1 VLSARP
7 EKVDEIRRMIR
18 KRTTKRTIRKRITK
32 TRMKRVVGR
41 TAPVMIGGRASE
53 GEEPNEPLK
62 LLTALLKAGMTEAV
76 AEAAIVAKTG
86 VTEEEMNVMVVGAVV
101 MVEAPVMRLLVEA
114 SVMRLLVEAPM
125 MRLLVEAPV
134 MRLLVAGHV
143 IWLLVA
149 GHVIWLLVA
158 GRVIWLLVEAV
169 MVVDLAEERETYLDT
184 AVAEM
189 NSKKNVIL
197 SQLEG
202 EGAAEVGEVE
212 GETDRNAS
220 GTTKASTKATT
231 KAMVAT
237 EEVIMTMV
245 TVTTPQGGVAEE
257 EGVSQ
262 AAADSD
268 VVEALT
274 VAKVT
279 EIGAKAVATR

>member
-7 EKVDEIRRMIR
+7 EKADEIRRMIK
-18 KRTTKRTIRKRITK
+18 KRTTKRTIRKRTTK

-86 VTEEEMNVMVVGAVV
+86 VTEEEMNVMDGEAVV

-149 GHVIWLLVA
+149 GHVIWLLV
-158 GRVIWLLVEAV
+158 EAV

-189 NSKKNVIL
+189 NSKKNMIL

-202 EGAAEVGEVE
+202 EGAAEVGEGE

>member
-86 VTEEEMNVMVVGAVV
+86 VTEEEMNVMDGEAVV

-114 SVMRLLVEAPM
+114 SV

-149 GHVIWLLVA
+149 GHVIWLLVVA
-158 GRVIWLLVEAV
+158 A
-169 MVVDLAEERETYLDT
+169 MVVDLAEEIETYLDT